1 MAVMEHNSAGLR
13 PSRSGVKER
22 EDEPK
27 HTLSQIS
34 SVVSN
39 NDSEHLNKPV
49 KPKVETRKQPSVK
62 YGIHRVES
70 IRKKQN
76 QLEQ

>member
-1 MAVMEHNSAGLR
+1 MEHNSSAGLR

-22 EDEPK
+22 EEEPK

-39 NDSEHLNKPV
+39 NESEHNKPARQ
-49 KPKVETRKQPSVK
+49 PRVENKKPSVK
-62 YGIHRVES
+62 YGYGMHRGES

-76 QLEQ
+76 QLE